1 MLMKYLKRVEG
12 RMVWNRTL
20 REEREEEVEGEGR
33 DWKRQG
39 GGGGV
44 VGGGGEQVPEER
56 TVEGEEV
63 SNGGEGEALAWNQ
76 PQVRSLWW
84 ELAPHG

>member
-1 MLMKYLKRVEG
+1 M
-12 RMVWNRTL
+12 
-20 REEREEEVEGEGR
+20 EGEGR

-56 TVEGEEV
+56 TVEGEEG
-63 SNGGEGEALAWNQ
+63 SKGGQGEALA
-76 PQVRSLWW
+76 
-84 ELAPHG
+84 